1 MNGKLSIKPLE
12 EDNILLTY
20 IMACSS
26 NYDYE
31 IDISSS
37 LDRSFEEIISDSY
50 DFEQNIDYCISLC
63 EDNERLEVLEKIKN
77 DRLNYLRNVS
87 DIEFFYEPKIVAK
100 FVRDN
105 PILLTK
111 RIIFS
116 DYDLLNSNLIEEIES
131 SFGENTSNIYFKI
144 EGNYS
149 LITFDEYKKTT
160 DSINKKI
167 AEIERF
173 DFSPLEKIMYVYDM
187 VRDKVYLEVDEDED
201 KLNSRNLSSALLG
214 DKIVC
219 VGYSVI
225 FQTLLNKL
233 GIDCHKIRL
242 DSLEHDGGHARV
254 AIHVK
259 DEKYDVDGIYFF
271 DPTWD
276 SKRNK
281 DDNKFLSSYK
291 YFALT
296 KTKMDE
302 EDKGKLI
309 DKSFPYF
316 SSDIAWEFD
325 DLVDEVGFKELPNY
339 LVNSINSMSYLVTG
353 NNLISKLWFHP
364 LTMDMFNPNK
374 DEISEKI
381 YELTNYFDVLIS
393 ADVLLEVLYNVRK
406 QQYYSNPEKY
416 PFNLDDFYKTVL
428 ISDWEFDTSEI
439 KKIMMSFKN
448 NEYNRKI
455 KFLEAIKFVEESE
468 LDKRIEQVKLT
479 KTLRNI
485 YNSKTK

>member
-50 DFEQNIDYCISLC
+50 DFEQNIDYCISMC

-116 DYDLLNSNLIEEIES
+116 DYDLLNSNLIEKIES

-167 AEIERF
+167 AENE
-173 DFSPLEKIMYVYDM
+173 E
-187 VRDKVYLEVDEDED
+187 
-201 KLNSRNLSSALLG
+201 
-214 DKIVC
+214 
-219 VGYSVI
+219 
-225 FQTLLNKL
+225 
-233 GIDCHKIRL
+233 
-242 DSLEHDGGHARV
+242 
-254 AIHVK
+254 
-259 DEKYDVDGIYFF
+259 
-271 DPTWD
+271 
-276 SKRNK
+276 
-281 DDNKFLSSYK
+281 
-291 YFALT
+291 FAC
-296 KTKMDE
+296 D
-302 EDKGKLI
+302 
-309 DKSFPYF
+309 
-316 SSDIAWEFD
+316 
-325 DLVDEVGFKELPNY
+325 
-339 LVNSINSMSYLVTG
+339 
-353 NNLISKLWFHP
+353 
-364 LTMDMFNPNK
+364 
-374 DEISEKI
+374 
-381 YELTNYFDVLIS
+381 
-393 ADVLLEVLYNVRK
+393 
-406 QQYYSNPEKY
+406 
-416 PFNLDDFYKTVL
+416 
-428 ISDWEFDTSEI
+428 
-439 KKIMMSFKN
+439 
-448 NEYNRKI
+448 
-455 KFLEAIKFVEESE
+455 
-468 LDKRIEQVKLT
+468 
-479 KTLRNI
+479 
-485 YNSKTK
+485 

>member
-116 DYDLLNSNLIEEIES
+116 DYDLLNSNLIEKIES

-187 VRDKVYLEVDEDED
+187 VRDKVYLEVDED

-259 DEKYDVDGIYFF
+259 DEKYDVDG
-271 DPTWD
+271 
-276 SKRNK
+276 
-281 DDNKFLSSYK
+281 
-291 YFALT
+291 
-296 KTKMDE
+296 
-302 EDKGKLI
+302 
-309 DKSFPYF
+309 
-316 SSDIAWEFD
+316 
-325 DLVDEVGFKELPNY
+325 V
-339 LVNSINSMSYLVTG
+339 
-353 NNLISKLWFHP
+353 
-364 LTMDMFNPNK
+364 
-374 DEISEKI
+374 
-381 YELTNYFDVLIS
+381 
-393 ADVLLEVLYNVRK
+393 
-406 QQYYSNPEKY
+406 
-416 PFNLDDFYKTVL
+416 
-428 ISDWEFDTSEI
+428 
-439 KKIMMSFKN
+439 
-448 NEYNRKI
+448 
-455 KFLEAIKFVEESE
+455 
-468 LDKRIEQVKLT
+468 
-479 KTLRNI
+479 
-485 YNSKTK
+485 

>member
-37 LDRSFEEIISDSY
+37 LDRSFEEIISDPY
-50 DFEQNIDYCISLC
+50 DFDQNIDCCISTC
-63 EDNERLEVLEKIKN
+63 EDDERLEVLEKIKN
-77 DRLNYLRNVS
+77 DRLNYIRNVS
-87 DIEFFYEPKIVAK
+87 DIEFFYEPKVVAK
-100 FVRDN
+100 FVKEN

-131 SFGENTSNIYFKI
+131 SFGKNTSNIYFKI

-187 VRDKVYLEVDEDED
+187 VRDKVYLEVDDGED

-233 GIDCHKIRL
+233 GIDCYKIRL
-242 DSLEHDGGHARV
+242 DSLDHDGGHARV

-316 SSDIAWEFD
+316 SSDIAW
-325 DLVDEVGFKELPNY
+325 DLM
-339 LVNSINSMSYLVTG
+339 I
-353 NNLISKLWFHP
+353 
-364 LTMDMFNPNK
+364 
-374 DEISEKI
+374 
-381 YELTNYFDVLIS
+381 
-393 ADVLLEVLYNVRK
+393 
-406 QQYYSNPEKY
+406 
-416 PFNLDDFYKTVL
+416 
-428 ISDWEFDTSEI
+428 
-439 KKIMMSFKN
+439 
-448 NEYNRKI
+448 
-455 KFLEAIKFVEESE
+455 
-468 LDKRIEQVKLT
+468 
-479 KTLRNI
+479 
-485 YNSKTK
+485 